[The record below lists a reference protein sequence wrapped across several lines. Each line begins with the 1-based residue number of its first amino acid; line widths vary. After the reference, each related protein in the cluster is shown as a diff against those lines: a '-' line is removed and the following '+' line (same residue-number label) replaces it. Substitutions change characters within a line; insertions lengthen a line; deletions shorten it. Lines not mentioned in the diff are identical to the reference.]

1 MLRGTRRDP
10 VKAKKV
16 KIGIRSVE
24 SAMDDFV
31 KTTEAIRRGEKV
43 KKESGVYFTS
53 IEAFRRAL
61 TPQRLGLL
69 RLIRESAP
77 ASLHELARLAH
88 RNIKN
93 VSDDVR
99 YLSQVGLVDLRE
111 AEKKVSARVNY
122 DKILLEIA
130 V

>member
-1 MLRGTRRDP
+1 M
-10 VKAKKV
+10 KIKKV

-24 SAMDDFV
+24 SAMEDFV
-31 KTTEAIRRGEKV
+31 KTAEALKRGGPV
-43 KKESGVYFTS
+43 KKGSGVYFTS
-53 IEAFRRAL
+53 LEAFRKAL

-99 YLSQVGLVDLRE
+99 YLAQVGLVDLRE
-111 AEKKVSARVNY
+111 AEKKVSARVSY

>member
-1 MLRGTRRDP
+1 M
-10 VKAKKV
+10 KIKKV
-16 KIGIRSVE
+16 KIGIRSAE
-24 SAMDDFV
+24 SAMEDFV
-31 KTTEAIRRGEKV
+31 KTAEALKRGETV
-43 KKESGVYFTS
+43 KNESGVYFTS
-53 IEAFRRAL
+53 LEAFRKAL

-69 RLIRESAP
+69 RLIRETAP

-99 YLSQVGLVDLRE
+99 YLAQVGLVDLRE
-111 AEKKVSARVNY
+111 GEKKVSARVSY

>member
-1 MLRGTRRDP
+1 M
-10 VKAKKV
+10 KAKMV

-24 SAMDDFV
+24 SAMGDFV
-31 KTTEAIRRGEKV
+31 KTAEAIKRGEEKV

-53 IEAFRRAL
+53 LEAFRKAL

-69 RLIRESAP
+69 RLIRVSAP

-99 YLSQVGLVDLRE
+99 YLAQVGLVDLRE
-111 AEKKVSARVNY
+111 AERKVSARVSY

>member
-1 MLRGTRRDP
+1 M
-10 VKAKKV
+10 KIKKV

-24 SAMDDFV
+24 SVMEDFV
-31 KTTEAIRRGEKV
+31 KTAGAIERGEKV

-53 IEAFRRAL
+53 LEAFRKAL

-99 YLSQVGLVDLRE
+99 YLAQVGLVDLRE
-111 AEKKVSARVNY
+111 SEKKVSARVSY

>member
-1 MLRGTRRDP
+1 M
-10 VKAKKV
+10 KAKKV

-24 SAMDDFV
+24 SAKDDFV
-31 KTTEAIRRGEKV
+31 KTAETIKRGEKV

-53 IEAFRRAL
+53 IEAFRKAL

-77 ASLHELARLAH
+77 ASLRELARLAH

-99 YLSQVGLVDLRE
+99 YLAQVGLVDLRVG
-111 AEKKVSARVNY
+111 EKKVSARVSY
-122 DKILLEIA
+122 DKVSLEIA

>member
-1 MLRGTRRDP
+1 ME
-10 VKAKKV
+10 V
-16 KIGIRSVE
+16 
-24 SAMDDFV
+24 FV
-31 KTTEAIRRGEKV
+31 KTAEAIKRGENV

-53 IEAFRRAL
+53 LEAFRKAL

-77 ASLHELARLAH
+77 ASLHELARSAR

-93 VSDDVR
+93 VTDDVR
-99 YLSQVGLVDLRE
+99 YLAQVGLIDLQE
-111 AEKKVSARVNY
+111 GDKKVSASVSY

>member
-1 MLRGTRRDP
+1 MKVR
-10 VKAKKV
+10 KV
-16 KIGIRSVE
+16 KVGIRSVE
-24 SAMDDFV
+24 SSMEDFV
-31 KTTEAIRRGEKV
+31 KTTEALQRGETV

-53 IEAFRRAL
+53 LEAFRKAL

-69 RLIRESAP
+69 RLIRVSAP

-99 YLSQVGLVDLRE
+99 YLAQVGLVDLRE
-111 AEKKVSARVNY
+111 GGKKVSARVSY

>member
-1 MLRGTRRDP
+1 M
-10 VKAKKV
+10 KAKIV

-24 SAMDDFV
+24 SAMDNFV
-31 KTTEAIRRGEKV
+31 KTSEAIKRGEKV

-53 IEAFRRAL
+53 LEAFRKAI

-69 RLIRESAP
+69 RLVRESAP

-99 YLSQVGLVDLRE
+99 YLAQVGLIDLRE
-111 AEKKVSARVNY
+111 GDKKVSARVSY

>member
-1 MLRGTRRDP
+1 M
-10 VKAKKV
+10 V

-24 SAMDDFV
+24 SAMGDFV
-31 KTTEAIRRGEKV
+31 KTAEAIKRGEKV

-53 IEAFRRAL
+53 LEAFRKAL

-99 YLSQVGLVDLRE
+99 YLAQVGLVDLRE
-111 AEKKVSARVNY
+111 AEKKVSARVSY

>member
-1 MLRGTRRDP
+1 M
-10 VKAKKV
+10 KIKKV
-16 KIGIRSVE
+16 KIGIRSAGT
-24 SAMDDFV
+24 AMEDFV
-31 KTTEAIRRGEKV
+31 RTAEAIKRGKKV
-43 KKESGVYFTS
+43 KKESGVSFTS
-53 IEAFRRAL
+53 LEAFRKAL

-69 RLIRESAP
+69 RLIRETAP

-93 VSDDVR
+93 VSEDVR
-99 YLSQVGLVDLRE
+99 CLAQVGLVDLRE
-111 AEKKVSARVNY
+111 AEKKVSARVRY

>member
-1 MLRGTRRDP
+1 MKG
-10 VKAKKV
+10 KKV

-24 SAMDDFV
+24 SAMEDFV
-31 KTTEAIRRGEKV
+31 KTAEALKRGKTV

-53 IEAFRRAL
+53 IEAFRKAL

-69 RLIRESAP
+69 RLIRETAP
-77 ASLHELARLAH
+77 ASLHELARLAR

-99 YLSQVGLVDLRE
+99 YLAQVGLVDLRE
-111 AEKKVSARVNY
+111 GEKKVSARVSY

>member
-1 MLRGTRRDP
+1 MSNGTRRVP
-10 VKAKKV
+10 MKIRKV
-16 KIGIRSVE
+16 KIGIRSAE
-24 SAMDDFV
+24 SAMEDFV
-31 KTTEAIRRGEKV
+31 RTAETLNRGEAV
-43 KKESGVYFTS
+43 KKETGVYFTS
-53 IEAFRRAL
+53 LEAFRKAL

-69 RLIRESAP
+69 RLIRESSP
-77 ASLHELARLAH
+77 ASLHELARLSH

-99 YLSQVGLVDLRE
+99 YLAQVGLVDLRE
-111 AEKKVSARVNY
+111 SEKKVSARVSY

>member
-1 MLRGTRRDP
+1 MM
-10 VKAKKV
+10 VKKV

-31 KTTEAIRRGEKV
+31 KTAEAIKRGEKV
-43 KKESGVYFTS
+43 KKESGAS
-53 IEAFRRAL
+53 QPRGIPEGADA
-61 TPQRLGLL
+61 QRLGLL

-88 RNIKN
+88 RDIKN

-99 YLSQVGLVDLRE
+99 YLAQVGLVDLRE
-111 AEKKVSARVNY
+111 AERKVSARVSY

>member
-1 MLRGTRRDP
+1 MK
-10 VKAKKV
+10 VKKV

-24 SAMDDFV
+24 SAMEGFV
-31 KTTEAIRRGEKV
+31 RTAEGIRRGEKV

-53 IEAFRRAL
+53 LDAFRKVL
-61 TPQRLGLL
+61 TPRRLGLL
-69 RLIRESAP
+69 HLIRESEP

-93 VSDDVR
+93 VSEDVK
-99 YLSQVGLVDLRE
+99 YLAQVGLVDLRE
-111 AEKKVSARVNY
+111 AENKVSARVSY

>member
-1 MLRGTRRDP
+1 
-10 VKAKKV
+10 VKVKKI

-24 SAMDDFV
+24 SAMEDFV
-31 KTTEAIRRGEKV
+31 KTAEAIKRGEKV
-43 KKESGVYFTS
+43 KKESGIYFTS
-53 IEAFRRAL
+53 LEAFRKAL
-61 TPQRLGLL
+61 TPQRPGLL

-99 YLSQVGLVDLRE
+99 YLAQVGLVDLRE
-111 AEKKVSARVNY
+111 AEKKVSARVSY

>member
-1 MLRGTRRDP
+1 M
-10 VKAKKV
+10 KAKKV
-16 KIGIRSVE
+16 KIGIRSVK

-31 KTTEAIRRGEKV
+31 KTAEVVKRGEKV
-43 KKESGVYFTS
+43 KKESGVCFTS
-53 IEAFRRAL
+53 LEAFRKAL

-69 RLIRESAP
+69 RLIRDTAP

-93 VSDDVR
+93 VSEDVR
-99 YLSQVGLVDLRE
+99 YLAQVGLVDLRE
-111 AEKKVSARVNY
+111 AEKKVSARVSY